1 MSKNIFFANLGDFL
15 TNLAQKGLSVR
26 PLRPPP
32 FGSAPEN
39 YSLDYSF
46 NLMIYCTVITV
57 VLEFVISV
65 IFYLIMTS
73 WHILSLQSV
82 MQCHVSRP
90 TDMTCM
96 TDTDYNLV

>member
-15 TNLAQKGLSVR
+15 TNLAQKGLGVR
-26 PLRPPP
+26 PLRPPLWIRER
-32 FGSAPEN
+32 GG
-39 YSLDYSF
+39 LDYSF

-57 VLEFVISV
+57 VLELVISV

-90 TDMTCM
+90 TDMTCI